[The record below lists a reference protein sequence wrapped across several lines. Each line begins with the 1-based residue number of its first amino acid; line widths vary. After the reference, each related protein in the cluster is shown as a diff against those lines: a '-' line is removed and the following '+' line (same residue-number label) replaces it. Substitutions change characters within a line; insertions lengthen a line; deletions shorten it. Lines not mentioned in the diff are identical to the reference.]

1 MATTPTAA
9 PPGYH
14 TVTPCLIVDNAA
26 DAIAFYRNAFDA
38 QEAMRLEHAGRILH
52 AEIRLG
58 DSTIMLGETTP
69 DGMYRSPTSLGGTP
83 VTLMVYVADADAIF
97 NQALAAGARAIQ
109 PMTDHFYGD
118 RMGKLADPFG
128 HIWNI
133 GTRKEEVSP
142 DEMQRRLDELM
153 AAQPGA

>member
-1 MATTPTAA
+1 MLTTPTAA
-9 PPGYH
+9 PAGYH

-26 DAIAFYRNAFDA
+26 DAIAFYRNAFGA
-38 QEAMRLEHAGRILH
+38 QETMRLEHAGRIVH

-58 DSTIMLGETTP
+58 DSTIMLGEATT
-69 DGMYRSPTSLGGTP
+69 DGIYRSPTSLGGTS
-83 VTLMVYVADADAIF
+83 VTLMVYVADADVVF
-97 NQALAAGARAIQ
+97 NRAGAAGARVIQ
-109 PMTDHFYGD
+109 PVTDQFYGD
-118 RMGKLADPFG
+118 RTGKLADPFG

-133 GTRKEEVSP
+133 GTRKEAVSP